1 MDNKEKIRLA
11 INQIPI
17 NNCDGSAN
25 EDAIKAVR
33 YLQEVSEAINYTHC
47 YTELPTS
54 TQLLSDCKKRF
65 KELEGK
71 GNLDY
76 RSYQN
81 GYMEINSKYRLEEF
95 PLNLRVIEA
104 FDFEI
109 EPILLLEQDSIGNN
123 FLSYLTYSDFKKEQR
138 ACLQISKERLN
149 EILANEITL
158 KFAFENPENNHIFI
172 TEFTHKTGSLITSY
186 LIPKFELENLFNALQ
201 RN

>member
-1 MDNKEKIRLA
+1 MKDKIDYKDNKEKIRLA

-81 GYMEINSKYRLEEF
+81 GYLDCFRLF
-95 PLNLRVIEA
+95 VL
-104 FDFEI
+104 F
-109 EPILLLEQDSIGNN
+109 LLLKYIA
-123 FLSYLTYSDFKKEQR
+123 FYL
-138 ACLQISKERLN
+138 
-149 EILANEITL
+149 LA
-158 KFAFENPENNHIFI
+158 KM
-172 TEFTHKTGSLITSY
+172 
-186 LIPKFELENLFNALQ
+186 
-201 RN
+201 